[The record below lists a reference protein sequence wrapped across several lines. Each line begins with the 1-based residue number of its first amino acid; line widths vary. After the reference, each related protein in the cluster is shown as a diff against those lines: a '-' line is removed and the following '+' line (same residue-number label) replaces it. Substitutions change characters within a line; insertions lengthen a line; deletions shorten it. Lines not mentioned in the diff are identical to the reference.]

1 MKMKMRELLQSMRKT
16 TDYFIVKKIFD
27 LEPKLPVVIG
37 IQALADA
44 VMPFVSVILLKEI
57 IDALAGRQPVSRLGL
72 YLGILLGAGAAAV
85 LVKRWIGGR
94 VLQRNLSFSDRL
106 ERYLTTLSVDGRYD
120 LSDSDEYLKMMDRA
134 YRPIKNQGALTGY
147 MNSAA
152 ALIKS
157 TVMILSMT
165 AIIASS
171 NVVLVALIV
180 ALAAVLRI
188 LQKRKL
194 KVELKYEEELT
205 VIDRRYEY
213 YDKLICDMSF
223 GKEVRLYGMYD
234 YIMGKI
240 RTDNQK
246 TLGHTFALLYNGY
259 GKVDGVCRAVKY
271 LEQVLICGLLVV
283 PAMKGWISIGTYSA
297 AVAASISLSAALN
310 EIIDHYFQNRKYAG
324 YLTGLRDY
332 CQYVESGL
340 SGEKQGAADFS
351 LPIELKN
358 VSFHYPANETWALK
372 GISLSLQKG
381 KKYAIVGE
389 NGAGKTTLLNLILG
403 LYLPASG
410 MITANG
416 IEIQGTDVIRRA
428 CVPMYQK
435 TNLFPCSLR
444 DNILLGRYYAEDKMR
459 EVISWSG
466 MDAVVA
472 GDVRGMDALLC
483 RDIDEHA
490 RDLSGGERQKLG
502 IARTI
507 YESHDVL
514 ILDEPTSAMDSVT
527 EMHVYADLDQVAK
540 DRCVLIVSHR
550 MSCCRFC
557 DEVIVMRNG
566 RIAGQG
572 THAQLLQSND
582 AYKRLWHAQAARYA

>member
-57 IDALAGRQPVSRLGL
+57 IDALAGRQPISRLGL

-120 LSDSDEYLKMMDRA
+120 LSDSDEYLKLMDRA
-134 YRPIKNQGALTGY
+134 DRPIKNQGALTGY

-246 TLGHTFALLYNGY
+246 TLGHTFALLYDGY
-259 GKVDGVCRAVKY
+259 GKVDGICRAVKY

-310 EIIDHYFQNRKYAG
+310 EIIEIIDHYFQNRKYAG

-332 CQYVESGL
+332 CRYVESGL

-358 VSFHYPANETWALK
+358 VSFHYPASETWALK

-410 MITANG
+410 MITAKIG
-416 IEIQGTDVIRRA
+416 SPSQRFVTTRSILSDVES
-428 CVPMYQK
+428 
-435 TNLFPCSLR
+435 FPAFFFL
-444 DNILLGRYYAEDKMR
+444 
-459 EVISWSG
+459 
-466 MDAVVA
+466 
-472 GDVRGMDALLC
+472 
-483 RDIDEHA
+483 
-490 RDLSGGERQKLG
+490 
-502 IARTI
+502 
-507 YESHDVL
+507 
-514 ILDEPTSAMDSVT
+514 
-527 EMHVYADLDQVAK
+527 
-540 DRCVLIVSHR
+540 
-550 MSCCRFC
+550 
-557 DEVIVMRNG
+557 
-566 RIAGQG
+566 
-572 THAQLLQSND
+572 
-582 AYKRLWHAQAARYA
+582 